1 MSVITLGGLA
11 GGGARI
17 LGPKLSQQLGADY
30 IDRNIISTIAEEL
43 GESIESIVAKEE
55 QAPSRSHKLAIAV
68 KKIIERSGASWGGDP
83 YFGSGFS
90 HFFSDSY
97 EDLPNISETNQHDS
111 INDSYIE
118 VIKNTMTNLA
128 KEGNVIFLGRG
139 GHVIL
144 KDFINVL
151 RVGVVAHP
159 EDRIQNVMTVD
170 GLDYK
175 NAEIAVKNRDLAR
188 KNYFKKYFSID
199 EPDRPD
205 LYHLTINTSEVSID
219 YASDVIVSAL
229 HALEDGKIVG
239 PLQI

>member
-55 QAPSRSHKLAIAV
+55 QAPSRSHKLAIAI

-144 KDFINVL
+144 KDFTNVL

-159 EDRIQNVMTVD
+159 EDRIKNVMKVD
-170 GLDYK
+170 DLDYK

>member
-55 QAPSRSHKLAIAV
+55 QAPSRSHKLAIAI

-144 KDFINVL
+144 KDFTNVL

>member
-30 IDRNIISTIAEEL
+30 IDRNIISTIAEVL

>member
-43 GESIESIVAKEE
+43 GESIESIIAKEE
-55 QAPSRSHKLAIAV
+55 HAPSRSHKLAIAI

-144 KDFINVL
+144 KDFTNVL

-159 EDRIQNVMTVD
+159 EDRIKNVMTVD

>member
-55 QAPSRSHKLAIAV
+55 QAPSRSHKLAIAI
-68 KKIIERSGASWGGDP
+68 KKIIERSAASWGGDP
-83 YFGSGFS
+83 YFGSVFS
-90 HFFSDSY
+90 HFFSDCY